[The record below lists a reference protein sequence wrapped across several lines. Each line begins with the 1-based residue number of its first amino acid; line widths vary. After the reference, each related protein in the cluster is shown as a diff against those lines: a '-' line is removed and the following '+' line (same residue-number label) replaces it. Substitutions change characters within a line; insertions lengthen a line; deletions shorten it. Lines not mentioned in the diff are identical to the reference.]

1 MVYICFNVLM
11 LLKSYLFL
19 VHLLLDRKFS
29 MLYFLPWQK
38 NNQMRPTVKS
48 KVNTCYSKYY
58 YFYVDL
64 RCAASFEHATA

>member
-38 NNQMRPTVKS
+38 NNQMHPTVKS
-48 KVNTCYSKYY
+48 KSEYLLLKILLFLC
-58 YFYVDL
+58 
-64 RCAASFEHATA
+64 